1 MVKELQAMHP
11 QHHCQRVGRP
21 TLAAARV
28 ERGNLG
34 LQLLP
39 RVQGIHARP
48 EPLAV
53 RGLLLLVIFQFGKSG
68 LRVHELFLPQLQ
80 AIKL

>member
-1 MVKELQAMHP
+1 MHP
-11 QHHCQRVGRP
+11 QHHRQRVRRP

-39 RVQGIHARP
+39 RDQGIHARQ
-48 EPLAV
+48 ELLTA
-53 RGLLLLVIFQFGKSG
+53 RGFLLLTIFQFGKSG
-68 LRVHELFLPQLQ
+68 WRVHAFFLSQLQ
-80 AIKL
+80 AT

>member
-1 MVKELQAMHP
+1 MHP
-11 QHHCQRVGRP
+11 QPHRQRVGRP

-28 ERGNLG
+28 ERGHLG

-39 RVQGIHARP
+39 RDQGIHARP
-48 EPLAV
+48 KPLAV

-68 LRVHELFLPQLQ
+68 WRIPELFLSQLQ
-80 AIKL
+80 AI